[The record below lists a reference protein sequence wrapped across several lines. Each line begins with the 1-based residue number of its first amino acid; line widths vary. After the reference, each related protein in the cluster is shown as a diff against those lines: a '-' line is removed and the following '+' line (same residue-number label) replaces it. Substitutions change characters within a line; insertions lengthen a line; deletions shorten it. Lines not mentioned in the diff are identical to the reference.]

1 MNRVVH
7 TSPTHFSLDT
17 HDRHTENWT
26 PFFLRIRGGA
36 TFQFTWRRPVIR
48 CEKTGRNFCFSY
60 KMCCVSALS
69 VHNYRW
75 VVFIAQRRIS
85 SSWLAAFY
93 VYYLSWR
100 VMTRCITFCI
110 SYTFIFRELV
120 SHSSYTNPINGKSMC
135 VLGHINIATIFRS
148 IQYYI
153 ILYNS

>member
-7 TSPTHFSLDT
+7 TSPTYFFPDT
-17 HDRHTENWT
+17 RPSYRKLNA
-26 PFFLRIRGGA
+26 FFLRIRGGA

-48 CEKTGRNFCFSY
+48 CERQDAIFVFLVTCA
-60 KMCCVSALS
+60 ALS

-75 VVFIAQRRIS
+75 VVFIAQRRRIS

-120 SHSSYTNPINGKSMC
+120 SPSSYTNPINGKSMC
-135 VLGHINIATIFRS
+135 VLGHKYSNYIPFNPILHNNI
-148 IQYYI
+148 Q
-153 ILYNS
+153 